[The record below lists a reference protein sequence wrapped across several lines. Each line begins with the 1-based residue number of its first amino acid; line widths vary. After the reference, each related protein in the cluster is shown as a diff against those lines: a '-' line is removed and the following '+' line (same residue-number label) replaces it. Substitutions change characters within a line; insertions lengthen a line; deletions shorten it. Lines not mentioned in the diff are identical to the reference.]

1 MANLNK
7 IMLIGNVGRIETK
20 AFQDGKVVNASLA
33 VSERYTRRDGEQVDD
48 TTWFNL
54 VVNGKLAEVFEKW
67 VEKGDRLYVEGR
79 LRERRYTGRDGS
91 DRSVWE
97 VMVHQMQMLS
107 QKVREDGASEK
118 AQPAQDKVEEDLP
131 Y

>member
-131 Y
+131 F